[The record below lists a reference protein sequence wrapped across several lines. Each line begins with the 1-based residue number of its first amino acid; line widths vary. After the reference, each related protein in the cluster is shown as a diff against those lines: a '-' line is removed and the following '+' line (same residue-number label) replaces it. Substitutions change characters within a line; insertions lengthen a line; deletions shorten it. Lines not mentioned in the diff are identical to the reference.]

1 MTTRT
6 SWDTACHLGAFRDF
20 QTPNPAGV
28 SKCRGTC
35 TESTQICQR
44 PMKHYGAFRE
54 SRPQTGGVPPNLSL
68 KISNRILH
76 DLAFW
81 LVCISLPSQF
91 LIQCN
96 ELDAASSITVFLLPV
111 FLWSPDSLDDPFPV
125 LELPDWNLLCKVVK
139 LVARDHLEAHHIEV
153 KWHVMSR
160 KNSSSI
166 DA

>member
-54 SRPQTGGVPPNLSL
+54 SQPQTGGVPPNLSL

-81 LVCISLPSQF
+81 LICFSLPSQF

-96 ELDAASSITVFLLPV
+96 ELDAACSITVFLLPV
-111 FLWSPDSLDDPFPV
+111 FLWSPDAGLLGWSLSGARASRLKPFMQSY
-125 LELPDWNLLCKVVK
+125 KVGSPWSFGSPSGWSEVT
-139 LVARDHLEAHHIEV
+139 RDV
-153 KWHVMSR
+153 
-160 KNSSSI
+160 
-166 DA
+166 